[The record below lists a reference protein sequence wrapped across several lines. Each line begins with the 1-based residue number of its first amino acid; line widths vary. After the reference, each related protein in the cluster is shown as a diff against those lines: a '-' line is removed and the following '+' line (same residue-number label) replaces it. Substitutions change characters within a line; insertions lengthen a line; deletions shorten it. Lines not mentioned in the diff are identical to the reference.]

1 MEGPECQRLL
11 GLLSEYVDGGLEVD
25 LCSEIERHLA
35 GCENCR
41 IVVDSLNKTIYLYQT
56 ASQQVS
62 VPDEVRER
70 LFRCLDIDELV
81 GKGRDRSRAD

>member
-1 MEGPECQRLL
+1 MDHQECRKLL
-11 GLLSEYVDGGLEVD
+11 GSLSDYVDGSLQSD
-25 LCSEIERHLA
+25 LCAEIERHLA
-35 GCENCR
+35 ECENCR

-70 LFRCLDIDELV
+70 LFRCLDIDELMD
-81 GKGRDRSRAD
+81 KGSDRATAS